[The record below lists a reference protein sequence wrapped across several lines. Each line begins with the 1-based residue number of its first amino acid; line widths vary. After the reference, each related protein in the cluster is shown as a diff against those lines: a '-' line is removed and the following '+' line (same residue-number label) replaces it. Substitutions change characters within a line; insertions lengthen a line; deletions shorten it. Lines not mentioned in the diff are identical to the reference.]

1 MKAKELDVVKLKN
14 GGEATILEVFAVEEY
29 DDDIEHYYIEIADK
43 EILQTI
49 SEMDIDAIIYKHH
62 S

>member
-1 MKAKELDVVKLKN
+1 MKANELDVVKLKN
-14 GGEATILEVFAVEEY
+14 GGEATILDVFAAEE
-29 DDDIEHYYIEIADK
+29 DEAIEHYDIEIADK

-49 SEMDIDAIIYKHH
+49 SENDIDAIIYKHH